1 MTEAPPLLEV
11 RNLRKRF
18 PVRAGVLLRAVGQ
31 VHAVDDVSF
40 DLRAGETLGLVGE
53 SGCGKSTVGKT
64 LLRLLEP
71 TAGEVLFEGRD
82 IAKMNRA
89 ALRQLRRDIQIVFQD
104 PFESLNA
111 RHTVGRI
118 LQEPFAIHRLGTPAE
133 RRQWVSVL
141 LTKVGL
147 DAAAAQRF
155 PHEFSGGQR
164 QRIGIARAIALQ
176 PKLIVCDEAVS
187 ALDVSIQSQIVN
199 LLLELQREMRLALIF
214 IAHDLAVVKHVSDRI
229 AVMYLG
235 EIVETASARAI
246 HDAPRHPY
254 TQALVSAIPVPD
266 PTARR
271 ERIVLEGDVPS
282 PIHPPSG
289 CRFHTRCRHAKD
301 DCRARKPLLAS
312 TGDGTV
318 ACHHWRRLAGGGGSR
333 DGAVG
338 TAAR

>member
-1 MTEAPPLLEV
+1 MNGTAPPLLQV
-11 RNLRKRF
+11 RNLRKYF
-18 PVRAGVLLRAVGQ
+18 PVRGGIFLRTVGH
-31 VHAVDDVSF
+31 VHAVEDVSF
-40 DLRAGETLGLVGE
+40 HLNAGETLGLVGE

-71 TAGEVLFEGRD
+71 TAGEVWFEGRD

-89 ALRQLRRDIQIVFQD
+89 TLRQLRRDVQIVFQD

-118 LQEPFAIHRLGTPAE
+118 LQEPFVIHRLGTPAE
-133 RRQWVSVL
+133 RRRWVSEL
-141 LTKVGL
+141 LEKVGL
-147 DAAAAQRF
+147 DAAAAHRY

-199 LLLELQREMRLALIF
+199 LLLELQRDMRLALIF

-235 EIVETASARAI
+235 EIVETASARSI
-246 HDAPRHPY
+246 HETPRHPY
-254 TQALVSAIPVPD
+254 TQALISAIPVPD
-266 PTARR
+266 PTHRR
-271 ERIVLEGDVPS
+271 DAIVLEGEVPS
-282 PIHPPSG
+282 PLQPPAG
-289 CRFHTRCRHAKD
+289 CRFHTRCRHA
-301 DCRARKPLLAS
+301 RANCQTDRPALTATS
-312 TGDGTV
+312 DGAV
-318 ACHHWRRLAGGGGSR
+318 ACHHWRTLAG
-333 DGAVG
+333 
-338 TAAR
+338 